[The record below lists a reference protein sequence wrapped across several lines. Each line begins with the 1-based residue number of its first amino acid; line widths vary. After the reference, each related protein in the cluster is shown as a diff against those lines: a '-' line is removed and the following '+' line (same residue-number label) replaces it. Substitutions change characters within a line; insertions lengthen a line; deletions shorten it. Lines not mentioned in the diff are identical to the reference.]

1 MSSSTFTNLTSLGS
15 WLLEH
20 SGQAGILNRELF
32 LTTVFLD
39 E

>member
-1 MSSSTFTNLTSLGS
+1 MSSSMFTILTSLGS

-20 SGQAGILNRELF
+20 SGQVGIFNRDLF